1 MNSVALSAT
10 HPVGKLLIDWSLSN
24 AVTLGKTPYDFSMR
38 FVDEANQFDASLNRM
53 GHPRTF
59 FDAANPDLNSS
70 FLRSNDYVNSQT
82 KENSKT
88 ALCI

>member
-1 MNSVALSAT
+1 
-10 HPVGKLLIDWSLSN
+10 
-24 AVTLGKTPYDFSMR
+24 MR